1 MEHIDAFMA
10 DPEAAAKVNGFAWH
24 WYSGDHFEAIE
35 LLHRRYPDRIL
46 MHSESCPLHMP
57 GRPDSMSATE
67 DGVLNKI
74 DAGKTP
80 QQCDYDDAV
89 AYAHDIIGDLNGGM
103 QRWIDWNMVV
113 DRRGGPRRVPG
124 GFAAPLVVE
133 DDGRLTETVSYA
145 FLKAI
150 ASAFR
155 PGAVRI
161 GKSVYGGE
169 VEAAACRNAD
179 GTIGVVLL
187 NRAKAD
193 VSVNLRMSGMIVRDV
208 ELPAGTL
215 TTVEI
220 G

>member
-1 MEHIDAFMA
+1 
-10 DPEAAAKVNGFAWH
+10 
-24 WYSGDHFEAIE
+24 
-35 LLHRRYPDRIL
+35 
-46 MHSESCPLHMP
+46 
-57 GRPDSMSATE
+57 MSATE

-74 DAGKTP
+74 DADKTP

-89 AYAHDIIGDLNGGM
+89 AYAHDIIGDLNSGM

-113 DRRGGPRRVPG
+113 DRMGGPRRVPG
-124 GFAAPLVVE
+124 GFAAPLVLE
-133 DDGRLTETVSYA
+133 DDGSLTETASYA

-150 ASAFR
+150 ARAFR

-161 GKSVYGGE
+161 GKSVYGRE

-187 NRAKAD
+187 NRAGED
-193 VSVNLRMSGMIVRDV
+193 ISVNLRMSGKIVQDV
-208 ELPAGTL
+208 KLPAGTL

-220 G
+220 GENEE